1 MRLPR
6 PLSPTTCL
14 LLALGV
20 SGVAG
25 CSRPARYEVNG
36 QVVAVTPSRQEI
48 TLKHEDIR
56 GFMPAMTMPFKV
68 RDQRDLEPRVVGEL
82 VRATLLVGGN
92 EAVLIDI
99 ERTGEAP
106 LTGSPPAPPAFDLLE
121 PGETAPDEPFVDQS
135 GASRRLSEWRGKAV
149 AVTFVYTR
157 CPIPDFCPL
166 MDRHFAA
173 VQAALREDPAL
184 AARVHLVSVSFD
196 PEYDTPKVLGVHAAR
211 VGADPALWSYV
222 TGAREDIERFGSR
235 FGVSVIRNRAP
246 DDIMHNLRTAVID
259 PSGRLVRVLGGN
271 DWKAEDLL
279 QELRSAS
286 GAR

>member
-1 MRLPR
+1 M
-6 PLSPTTCL
+6 
-14 LLALGV
+14 
-20 SGVAG
+20 
-25 CSRPARYEVNG
+25 
-36 QVVAVTPSRQEI
+36 
-48 TLKHEDIR
+48 
-56 GFMPAMTMPFKV
+56 
-68 RDQRDLEPRVVGEL
+68 
-82 VRATLLVGGN
+82 
-92 EAVLIDI
+92 
-99 ERTGEAP
+99 
-106 LTGSPPAPPAFDLLE
+106 
-121 PGETAPDEPFVDQS
+121 
-135 GASRRLSEWRGKAV
+135 
-149 AVTFVYTR
+149 
-157 CPIPDFCPL
+157 
-166 MDRHFAA
+166 
-173 VQAALREDPAL
+173 
-184 AARVHLVSVSFD
+184 SFD